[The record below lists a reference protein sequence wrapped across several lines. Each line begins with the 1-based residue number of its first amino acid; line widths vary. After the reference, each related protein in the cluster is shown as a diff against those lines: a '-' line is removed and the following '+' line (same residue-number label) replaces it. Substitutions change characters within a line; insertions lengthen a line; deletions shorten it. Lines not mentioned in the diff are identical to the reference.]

1 MDKVSV
7 VIPTFNRFKYLMH
20 AIKSVKEQTY
30 KNIEIIVVND
40 CSTQKEYYTFD
51 YKKEFGDNF
60 MIIHL
65 PKNSQKI
72 FGKVCGGGNSRNIG
86 MMMASGKYIAFLDD
100 DDYFMPTKLE
110 KQIKAMKEYKC
121 SMSCV
126 DSIQEKGQYSPAKKY
141 EWYPVSHEKG
151 CNHLFL
157 KNKYKKNGS
166 IDVFNDMF
174 KDHINVWKE
183 QALNVHN
190 CTFGGSAIVIEKTMI
205 NKAGYF
211 TLTNYAEDWDYWKR
225 LIKYSN
231 CVYISEP
238 LTYIDLKHGDG
249 QLWKK
254 D

>member
-7 VIPTFNRFKYLMH
+7 IIPTYNRFKYLMH

-30 KNIEIIVVND
+30 SNVEIIVVND
-40 CSTQKEYYTFD
+40 CSTQNEYYTFD
-51 YKKEFGDNF
+51 YNKEFGDNF
-60 MIIHL
+60 IIIHL

-86 MMMASGKYIAFLDD
+86 MEMASGKYIAFLDD

-110 KQIKAMKEYKC
+110 KQINAMKEYKC

-126 DSIQEKGQYSPAKKY
+126 DAIQEKGQYSPHTNYK
-141 EWYPVSHEKG
+141 WYPVSHDSG
-151 CNHLFL
+151 SNNAFL
-157 KNKYKKNGS
+157 KDKYKQKGL
-166 IDVFNDMF
+166 IDIFNNMY
-174 KDHINVWKE
+174 KDHINIWKE
-183 QALNVHN
+183 EALSVHN

-211 TLTNYAEDWDYWKR
+211 TLTNYAEDWDYWKK
-225 LIKYSN
+225 LIKYTD

-238 LTYIDLKHGDG
+238 LTYIDLDHGDG
-249 QLWKK
+249 QLWTK
-254 D
+254 